1 MVPRILVVDDDE
13 ILRATLTTI
22 LTRRGFEVDSVA
34 DGLEA
39 LDAIRSKVY
48 DLVVTDIEMPRMNGI
63 TLLDRASALNPRLS
77 FIVIT
82 AYASVES
89 AVEALRRG
97 AYDYLLKPLNF
108 DDLILKIQRLLEH
121 RQLVLE
127 NQYLRQEIHQR
138 YTFENLVG
146 QSEAMQKVFR
156 LIEKVSKTESNV
168 LITGRSGTGKEL
180 VARAI
185 HFTSNRR
192 HQPLISINCAALTES
207 VVESELFGYRRGAF
221 TGATTHRDGLFV
233 AASGG
238 TLFLDEVGDLPAS
251 VQPKLLRA
259 IEQREI
265 VPVGGT
271 KPVPVDVRIIAA
283 THRNLRD
290 EVETG
295 RFRADLFYRLNV
307 VEIHLPSLSERPE
320 DIPLLVKHFISQF
333 NRQMNK
339 SVRGATP
346 EALDLLTRHCWRGE
360 VRELQNAIERAM
372 IFCQD
377 DYLDIQH
384 LPAEI
389 WECLDRTAAPTKT
402 DSLQDALRDF
412 EKKYIQ
418 NALRRHGFH
427 RRKTAEALGIGE
439 ATLYRKM
446 KELGIA
452 EEKKSEAVS

>member
-1 MVPRILVVDDDE
+1 MIPRILVVDDDE

-22 LTRRGFEVDSVA
+22 LSRRGFEVDSVA

-39 LDAIRSKVY
+39 LEAIRGKAY
-48 DLVVTDIEMPRMNGI
+48 DLVVTDIEMPRLDGI

-156 LIEKVSKTESNV
+156 LIEKVSRTDSNV

-185 HFTSNRR
+185 HFTSDRR
-192 HQPLISINCAALTES
+192 HQPLISINCAALTET

-238 TLFLDEVGDLPAS
+238 TLFLDEVGDLPIS

-259 IEQREI
+259 IEQREV
-265 VPVGGT
+265 VPVGAT
-271 KPVPVDVRIIAA
+271 KAVPVDVRIIAA
-283 THRNLRD
+283 THRDLRKEID
-290 EVETG
+290 AG

-307 VEIHLPSLSERPE
+307 VEIHLPSLADRPE
-320 DIPLLVKHFISQF
+320 DIPLLVKHFISRF

-360 VRELQNAIERAM
+360 VRELQNVIERAM
-372 IFCQD
+372 IFCQE
-377 DYLDIQH
+377 DYLDVHH

-389 WECLDRTAAPTKT
+389 WECLDETTAPVHS

-412 EKKYIQ
+412 ERKFIQ

-452 EEKKSEAVS
+452 EESRSEVTR

>member
-1 MVPRILVVDDDE
+1 MIPRILVVDDDE

-22 LTRRGFEVDSVA
+22 LSRRGFEVDSVA

-39 LDAIRSKVY
+39 LEAIRSKVY
-48 DLVVTDIEMPRMNGI
+48 DLVVTDIEMPRLNGI
-63 TLLDRASALNPRLS
+63 TLLDRASVLNPRLS

-156 LIEKVSKTESNV
+156 LIEKVSRTDSNV

-185 HFTSNRR
+185 HFTSERR
-192 HQPLISINCAALTES
+192 HQPLISINCAALTET

-238 TLFLDEVGDLPAS
+238 TLFLDEVGDLPIS

-259 IEQREI
+259 IEQREV
-265 VPVGGT
+265 VPVGAT
-271 KPVPVDVRIIAA
+271 KAVPVDVRIIAA
-283 THRNLRD
+283 THRDLRKEID
-290 EVETG
+290 AG

-307 VEIHLPSLSERPE
+307 VEIHLPSLADRPE
-320 DIPLLVKHFISQF
+320 DIPLLVKHFISRF

-360 VRELQNAIERAM
+360 VRELQNVIERAM
-372 IFCQD
+372 IFCQE
-377 DYLDIQH
+377 DYLDVQH

-389 WECLDRTAAPTKT
+389 WECLDESTVPSQS

-446 KELGIA
+446 KELGIS
-452 EEKKSEAVS
+452 EEGKPEMVR

>member
-39 LDAIRSKVY
+39 LDAIRGKVY

-290 EVETG
+290 EVEAG

-377 DYLDIQH
+377 DYLDVQH

-446 KELGIA
+446 KELGIV

>member
-290 EVETG
+290 EVEAG

-389 WECLDRTAAPTKT
+389 WE
-402 DSLQDALRDF
+402 
-412 EKKYIQ
+412 
-418 NALRRHGFH
+418 
-427 RRKTAEALGIGE
+427 
-439 ATLYRKM
+439 
-446 KELGIA
+446 
-452 EEKKSEAVS
+452 